1 MKKDLILLSDEE
13 LRDIVLRKQLE
24 YIKLCQ
30 DDFLTFVQEVW
41 QDFIYRKTNK
51 KDDWGHHQIIA
62 NDQKNQKKQK
72 LTQF

>member
-1 MKKDLILLSDEE
+1 MKKNLILLSDEE

-41 QDFIYRKTNK
+41 PDFIYRKTNK
-51 KDDWGHHQIIA
+51 KMIGVII
-62 NDQKNQKKQK
+62 K
-72 LTQF
+72 LSLMSLLK